1 MIGEVIFVNK
11 RFSFITSNDNTK
23 YFVRSKNMLTAC
35 DKDIVDFSI
44 LKGDEVIVNRIITR
58 NTDEFVGVI
67 ENSKNFSFVVLDKV
81 LNCLLYTSPSPRD
94 RTRSRMPSSA

>member
-35 DKDIVDFSI
+35 DKDTVDFSI
-44 LKGDEVIVNRIITR
+44 LKGDEVKVNRIITR

-67 ENSKNFSFVVLDKV
+67 ENNKSFSFVVLDKV
-81 LNCLLYTSPSPRD
+81 LKDVYIKKKNNLNSKKL
-94 RTRSRMPSSA
+94 